1 MLQDG
6 LYAFFMKHQEEF
18 QAELKKYEIT
28 PNEES
33 IRQMH
38 VCIKKM
44 HVIFE
49 LLQHLT
55 NGKISATRQLTDF
68 RVISKNTMAIQFF
81 RLQLHLLAA
90 YKIKIPYDFSEYSDY
105 LNTKIREK
113 RDLSR
118 LNKVNIKTSQLI
130 ENQLL
135 VKHFILVELQK
146 KEILEGIYSFLKS
159 RFSKIEK
166 LVKEKTKGDLHQ
178 IRIWYQEIYYT
189 LSLVNKYH
197 LQSNKFKLVLEKIK
211 VFDRQIMVCHDLSVL
226 RDGFNEYL
234 DKFPTLR
241 YKVTYQTLQSQI
253 NINAENKRQ
262 ELQTQLIE
270 AILPQLNK
278 LMPFLKL

>member
-1 MLQDG
+1 
-6 LYAFFMKHQEEF
+6 
-18 QAELKKYEIT
+18 
-28 PNEES
+28 
-33 IRQMH
+33 MH

-90 YKIKIPYDFSEYSDY
+90 YKIQIPYDFSEYSDY